1 MFGYALL
8 IDFVHQ
14 RICIGVFP
22 VPCFLGYVMV
32 CYIVSAFEFFFTP
45 YFRLAAG
52 FALLCY
58 FVLVAG
64 SPLARHYV
72 LAAGSAS
79 VNHMFLDIGSISVS
93 ILSFRYVIAIVALW
107 QPS

>member
-1 MFGYALL
+1 M
-8 IDFVHQ
+8 
-14 RICIGVFP
+14 P
-22 VPCFLGYVMV
+22 WFLGYVMV
-32 CYIVSAFEFFFTP
+32 CNIVSAFESFFTP

-72 LAAGSAS
+72 LAVGSAS
-79 VNHMFLDIGSISVS
+79 VSNLFLDIWSISASV
-93 ILSFRYVIAIVALW
+93 LSFRYVIAIVALW